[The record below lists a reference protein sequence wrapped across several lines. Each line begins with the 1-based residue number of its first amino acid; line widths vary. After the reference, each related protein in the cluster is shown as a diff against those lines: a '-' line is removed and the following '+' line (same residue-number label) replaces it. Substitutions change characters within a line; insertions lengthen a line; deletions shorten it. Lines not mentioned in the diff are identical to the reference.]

1 MSARDELERLYGNK
15 GEKKP
20 GKGIASAVAGVASR
34 AVSTAENM
42 VARTTGNSSRKT
54 ARQTL
59 REQYGSS
66 DAPGAVRARSA
77 REGLEKFRAD
87 KAREDE
93 RNRTRHVMPGVNREG
108 FFDTSHREPSDQW
121 QEDWL
126 EEFYVRYNTDQ
137 DSAYSYAKEV
147 NNHLASQRLAADQER
162 IKKTAARNPVAST
175 IAGVVAS
182 PFALLDVA
190 DKGLTYLATGELPQ
204 RDRVTLGDVSRVMT
218 AGVAEDLNERYGTLD
233 EDIPIIGGRGWGDAY
248 SLGNSALQSLVLGN
262 TIGSAAT
269 LATFFGQGAS
279 SGMEEIK
286 ARGGSDGQAILYGLA
301 SGAAEVLMEKVP
313 LDNLLKGGDAVRFTL
328 KSWGKNVAKQ
338 AAMEGAEE
346 AMTSVANALADQFI
360 MGDKSNFYVRVQEY
374 MTQGMD
380 EDAAKKKAWLDYAND
395 VAFDFIGGAASGAG
409 SMTVQAALPTA
420 LANYQTGHTST
431 PESNAALIER
441 ALAADE
447 GTKPHKLAQKY
458 QGAGKLTGGQI
469 NDLEAAYQEYE
480 AGMRYQRAT
489 EKAGEKLEELDAED
503 STVATAIAKTLT
515 GKDLNRRER
524 RALERSEKGRQVL
537 QQMQLDRSWQREEVE
552 ATDSRD
558 TGDSTEDPL
567 LTAMEEAE
575 AAEETGESA
584 DGTVAENA
592 TAEPSG
598 ISGQLEQSVNESV
611 DTVNESVDTPVE
623 NVEETAPVSD
633 DSGAEVEPEVQ
644 GRTIE
649 EVAGEYG
656 VQGNEIRKL
665 YQDGQDVEEFAS
677 AVRAAWE
684 MGGSGIPMERV
695 SSSPRT
701 QDITPEQRRTAYLLG
716 QGAAR
721 VAAQSQDKGNA
732 KKATGGT
739 VRRKGVVKAQSGI
752 TIDELSKTFNDRQRS
767 AYKLLSF
774 YAEVTGIDVVLYK
787 GAQEQESGRFAH
799 GEDTIYIDITAGTN
813 GWDTTDLSAYTMM
826 RTFAH
831 EFVHFV
837 EKWSAEQYNQLRE
850 VVFSQMEKNGQDA
863 EAMVE
868 LAMQEQGL
876 DFDQA
881 SREVVAESLTDIL
894 PDSQFVQTL
903 ASKHKTLFE
912 KVKERLEQFVADLK
926 EHFKKLT
933 GSNSREAVAL
943 KSQVGEALGYA
954 EEILQVFDRAAG
966 TAVEAYQATVSEKE
980 AVKEESEQEQTENWI
995 TKKAEEKAR
1004 RDAELREKYPGSMIF
1019 VRDGDRYE
1027 VLGIGWANSLESA
1040 MKKIEAVRKFK
1051 DAVLIDGDSVT
1062 VYPAYKEQTA
1072 EPEKPAEAPKQ
1083 EAQTITDDRFT
1094 IEATKGGTVYVTF
1107 PGKPDAA
1114 VRDALKEQGFK
1125 WSPKKKAWYAK
1136 GDPGAIAD
1144 VLREVYKAEE
1154 TLKTEE
1160 PVEVVP
1166 QTEETA
1172 PVVEASETTIK
1183 EETEH
1188 DDEAEAG
1195 GILADRADGPGDSG
1209 VLGAGEAGAGAGNDG
1224 GRDPVGVPGERGRET
1239 VRHGSGA
1246 DAQRPERGSDDGGS
1260 QSRVSELTDEAPA
1273 PELSEAAQEQ
1283 AERSAPREPESGN
1296 WVIGDSLDL
1305 SQGDKARIRANLDA
1319 IAIVKRLEQTGQRA
1333 TAAEQAQLAKY
1344 VGWGGLDSIFNDYH
1358 KAHSAEREE
1367 LKKLLTDQEYRA
1379 ARASTTTA
1387 FYTDIG
1393 IIRAVYDGLTTLG
1406 FTGGR
1411 ILEPAAGVGHF
1422 AGAMPAGVRQSVKSM
1437 TMVELDSITGA
1448 IAKHLYPGMDVRVEG
1463 FETTNLPNNYMDA
1476 AVGNVPFG
1484 NFGVVDKNY
1493 PKKIAG
1499 TIHNYFFAKTL
1510 DKVRPGGIVVMLTS
1524 RFTMDSNDSA
1534 AREYISKKADLL
1546 GAIRLP
1552 DNAFKSNAG
1561 TEVVSDILIFKK
1573 RAVGTPYAGADFV
1586 TGPRYYNGTNPY
1598 FDSHPEMVLGTIEQ
1612 QRGRYGFGS
1621 TVKAR
1626 EGDLGQQIRE
1636 AFGRIEGK
1644 MDYPATRD
1652 REHTNFAVERGAGK
1666 PKNGGYS
1673 LRDGKLVRTENGQ
1686 TVDHKL
1692 DEKTAKRVAGMVGIR
1707 DAARKLQ
1714 NAQLQG
1720 QNPASIGKA
1729 RKELN
1734 GLYDAFVKEHGYLNA
1749 PANKKAMQ
1757 DDPDRYS
1764 ILALEN
1770 WDTDTRKGTKAD
1782 IFSKNTVA
1790 PNRTVTSADTVEEGL
1805 IVSRNQ
1811 TGGVDT
1817 DLIARLTGRS
1827 AEEVTRELI
1836 DTRLAFKR
1844 PDGTLEATETYLSG
1858 NVRAKLREAEGL
1870 APMDKDF
1877 RNNVEALRPLIPRD
1891 IPHTEIFVNPGA
1903 TWVPAQLYGDF
1914 AAELLGGSNSEW
1926 RQDVKVTYHPQTGTY
1941 AVTLNSAYL
1950 KQNARNTQK
1959 YGTPRKTFL
1968 EILEA
1973 VLNSK
1978 SITVWD
1984 KVDDTRVVNE
1994 QATAAAN
2001 EKAEQLGEELRKWL
2015 WKDEGR
2021 RAELARLYNEQ
2032 FNCLVNPKY
2041 DGSKLT
2047 FNGMNAAM
2055 KLRPHQLDAVA
2066 RIISSGGN
2074 TLLAHRVGAGKTFE
2088 MAAAA
2093 MKLKELGLVKKP
2105 MFAVPKSLVA
2115 QWGKEFADLFPAARL
2130 MVAEPSDFT
2139 ADNRKTFANRIANGE
2154 YDAVIVSYEQFE
2166 RLPISADFAAQL
2178 YQEQVDSIVDAIA
2191 EAKAEEG
2198 KRASVKDLERTRKSL
2213 ENKIKTL
2220 ADSAKDDDI
2229 RFEELGVDALF
2240 VDEAHNFKNLFYTTS
2255 MSNVSG
2261 LGNRDGSKRAFDLYT
2276 KVRYLQQLNG
2286 GKGIVFATATP
2297 VMNSMAEMF
2306 IMQRYLQPQMLHDLG
2321 IENFD
2326 AWAKQFGE
2334 VVNGLEVNPSGTG
2347 YRIKQS
2353 FSRFK
2358 NLPELQLMFRNMAD
2372 VMTTV
2377 PGLKIPKM
2385 KGGKP
2390 IIVECEPGEFQKA
2403 YMKQLAKRVEQVKG
2417 KDPREDNMLKITSD
2431 GRKIAYTQRMID
2443 PTLPYEEGCKL
2454 FRCADNVLET
2464 YRKTGED
2471 RGVQMVFLDMATP
2484 KGKSGKE
2491 EASADDGMDME
2502 NARLYEDLRKRLT
2515 DGGILAK
2522 EIAFIHDADTD
2533 AKKKKLF
2540 QDVNEGKVRVL
2551 IGSTG
2556 KMGVGMNAQ
2565 QRAVAIHHLDA
2576 PWRPG
2581 DVEQRNGRVYRQGNR
2596 NKEVACYYYVTKGS
2610 YDARLWNKLDTKQ
2623 QFVEQAMSG
2632 SDVGRDIED
2641 TGEVV
2646 LSAAEAM
2653 AVAAGSPLIMEQVKL
2668 ENEIKK
2674 LESLQRAHSQAV
2686 ADAMG
2691 GLARNQTEAKQLE
2704 GYIEK
2709 AGQDIKRRTNAWQ
2722 EKTFSLT
2729 IGKKVYTDRKEAG
2742 PALMK
2747 AAEKAAVGT
2756 GYTTIGSFAGFD
2768 LRVVKTAEGIQAML
2782 SGAQG
2787 YTFKTYPGNLPYMI
2801 KAMCDTARGIDTS
2814 KRLWENRLEQ
2824 TREDIAEQKKLLDK
2838 PFDKEQRL
2846 REARK
2851 RYREVMAELTPKEE
2865 QRMDRLEADGDQ
2877 KQVRRVALT
2886 DRQVLELFADEA
2898 LPKDASAAERDAFA
2912 IFRKRLERLQTL
2924 QQDRAELGRQYK
2936 EQQFGPDG
2944 DRAKAKETAA
2954 KMEALDKSI
2963 LKAADEVLSAE
2974 EAPVM
2979 RRVIQSARDAARRS
2993 QAKHDQDLLKEY
3005 RAKRAE
3011 SDGQRKYRRAV
3022 QWEVK
3027 ELQDFILHPDTK
3039 RMKLCPEFLQK
3050 PVLEFLSTIDQS
3062 SKRKLSGGRDT
3073 QADQRFANRLADLT
3087 EILEKAAGKDDD
3099 GNVDI
3104 FEGYLDLP
3112 GDFLERVKKFSSDA
3126 RKLAEKVGDRNV
3138 VNEMTAAQLHELLEV
3153 LTGMKT
3159 LIRKANTFHNNAMF
3173 QHISQAGGETVAF
3186 TRKHRDWSKAR
3197 GKLAAL
3203 GNMESWVFWK
3213 NVRPALIFQRFGKA
3227 GLSILQELMDG
3238 QDKLARN
3245 TKAVVDFAEKTY
3257 TDKEVKAWEKDT
3269 KRIRLSGEG
3278 KSVRL
3283 TVAQIMGLYCMA
3295 KREQAIDH
3303 LTHGGF
3309 VVQDENGGIRKVHM
3323 TIDDLGV
3330 FSAALSNRQRA
3341 VADKLQKFMSER
3353 GGEWGNYVTLHR
3365 FGIKVYGEEF
3375 YYPLATYDE
3384 KRSASIDKPEG
3395 SDLHALL
3402 NMSFTKQLKPKAK
3415 NAVMAYSIFDV
3426 FADHMGA
3433 MAQYNAM
3440 ALPVLDT
3447 VKWLNWSQ
3455 STVNE
3460 QGFEDTVGVKTELRR
3475 VFGIPPAKR
3484 GKGGNVS
3491 VSKGYA
3497 EHFILNLLKSYNS
3510 TSPQATPN
3518 DKPGLG
3524 MLHRYNRSQV
3534 GFNRSVVLK
3543 QPLAI
3548 FRAMQVLSPASIA
3561 KGANPATVA
3570 QGLREMLKYSGIAIW
3585 KDLGFYDVNVSKGMG
3600 KLIRR
3605 DSGILD
3611 KITDAGMFK
3620 AEWAD
3625 KITWAMIWN
3634 GCKAQ
3639 CGGNMK
3645 KTAEL
3650 FNKVIYESQVVDS
3663 VLTKTEYM
3671 RDQGFISRYLS
3682 SFMSEPVTA
3691 VSPLLNDVFLMEME
3705 MQRKGGSF
3713 QTAWQKHGKH
3723 FVRSTAVY
3731 AVTGIITAVASALIA
3746 AWRDDDDYQD
3756 FDEKFREAM
3765 DGAIGEELNPFN
3777 KLPLVGN
3784 VAEGLDAAY
3793 QAMTKGEE
3801 PWLALASG
3809 LPMTEIIE
3817 YTVDGGKILHDL
3829 VSGKD
3834 TNYTW
3839 YGAVRKL
3846 LQAFSGGTGIPAAT
3860 LSREV
3865 VDTWN
3870 NIIVPMAPSLG
3881 IEHKVKTYKKDAAAE
3896 IRDAFTG
3903 GYLTEAEAEKLLVK
3917 YGEDRSG
3924 DATDRVQEW
3933 KCEIETGIP
3942 FSGIK
3947 EAYLDDEITE
3957 AEAKQMYMKY
3967 GGYSE
3972 RRAEDIITEWKAE
3985 YDTGMAF
3992 SDTRDA
3998 FVDGEMTADTARN
4011 VLQTYGGYSKSEAE
4025 SKVLQWQCEIDTG
4038 IRYDDVQQ
4046 LYVDG
4051 EMTADKAKELRVK
4064 YGESSIEDAR
4074 KTVLQWQCEK
4084 DNGIKYSD
4092 IDVAYLSGEIT
4103 EKTAIK
4109 WLVKYGEKDEET
4121 AALATQAYRWRDQH
4135 TEYKDLSDSA
4145 IDRYIDFCESANI
4158 SIPDFYEARKQVSE
4172 ISEAGGTVKDNVV
4185 RYIRSLPLS
4194 KQQKWALWY
4203 AVKTK
4208 NWKDN
4213 VSF

>member
-1 MSARDELERLYGNK
+1 
-15 GEKKP
+15 
-20 GKGIASAVAGVASR
+20 
-34 AVSTAENM
+34 
-42 VARTTGNSSRKT
+42 
-54 ARQTL
+54 
-59 REQYGSS
+59 
-66 DAPGAVRARSA
+66 
-77 REGLEKFRAD
+77 
-87 KAREDE
+87 
-93 RNRTRHVMPGVNREG
+93 
-108 FFDTSHREPSDQW
+108 
-121 QEDWL
+121 
-126 EEFYVRYNTDQ
+126 
-137 DSAYSYAKEV
+137 
-147 NNHLASQRLAADQER
+147 
-162 IKKTAARNPVAST
+162 
-175 IAGVVAS
+175 
-182 PFALLDVA
+182 
-190 DKGLTYLATGELPQ
+190 
-204 RDRVTLGDVSRVMT
+204 
-218 AGVAEDLNERYGTLD
+218 
-233 EDIPIIGGRGWGDAY
+233 
-248 SLGNSALQSLVLGN
+248 
-262 TIGSAAT
+262 
-269 LATFFGQGAS
+269 
-279 SGMEEIK
+279 
-286 ARGGSDGQAILYGLA
+286 
-301 SGAAEVLMEKVP
+301 
-313 LDNLLKGGDAVRFTL
+313 
-328 KSWGKNVAKQ
+328 
-338 AAMEGAEE
+338 
-346 AMTSVANALADQFI
+346 
-360 MGDKSNFYVRVQEY
+360 
-374 MTQGMD
+374 
-380 EDAAKKKAWLDYAND
+380 
-395 VAFDFIGGAASGAG
+395 
-409 SMTVQAALPTA
+409 
-420 LANYQTGHTST
+420 
-431 PESNAALIER
+431 
-441 ALAADE
+441 
-447 GTKPHKLAQKY
+447 
-458 QGAGKLTGGQI
+458 
-469 NDLEAAYQEYE
+469 
-480 AGMRYQRAT
+480 
-489 EKAGEKLEELDAED
+489 
-503 STVATAIAKTLT
+503 
-515 GKDLNRRER
+515 
-524 RALERSEKGRQVL
+524 
-537 QQMQLDRSWQREEVE
+537 
-552 ATDSRD
+552 
-558 TGDSTEDPL
+558 
-567 LTAMEEAE
+567 
-575 AAEETGESA
+575 
-584 DGTVAENA
+584 
-592 TAEPSG
+592 
-598 ISGQLEQSVNESV
+598 
-611 DTVNESVDTPVE
+611 
-623 NVEETAPVSD
+623 
-633 DSGAEVEPEVQ
+633 
-644 GRTIE
+644 
-649 EVAGEYG
+649 
-656 VQGNEIRKL
+656 
-665 YQDGQDVEEFAS
+665 
-677 AVRAAWE
+677 
-684 MGGSGIPMERV
+684 MER
-695 SSSPRT
+695 
-701 QDITPEQRRTAYLLG
+701 G
-716 QGAAR
+716 
-721 VAAQSQDKGNA
+721 
-732 KKATGGT
+732 
-739 VRRKGVVKAQSGI
+739 
-752 TIDELSKTFNDRQRS
+752 
-767 AYKLLSF
+767 
-774 YAEVTGIDVVLYK
+774 
-787 GAQEQESGRFAH
+787 
-799 GEDTIYIDITAGTN
+799 
-813 GWDTTDLSAYTMM
+813 
-826 RTFAH
+826 
-831 EFVHFV
+831 
-837 EKWSAEQYNQLRE
+837 
-850 VVFSQMEKNGQDA
+850 
-863 EAMVE
+863 
-868 LAMQEQGL
+868 
-876 DFDQA
+876 
-881 SREVVAESLTDIL
+881 
-894 PDSQFVQTL
+894 
-903 ASKHKTLFE
+903 
-912 KVKERLEQFVADLK
+912 
-926 EHFKKLT
+926 
-933 GSNSREAVAL
+933 
-943 KSQVGEALGYA
+943 
-954 EEILQVFDRAAG
+954 
-966 TAVEAYQATVSEKE
+966 
-980 AVKEESEQEQTENWI
+980 
-995 TKKAEEKAR
+995 
-1004 RDAELREKYPGSMIF
+1004 
-1019 VRDGDRYE
+1019 
-1027 VLGIGWANSLESA
+1027 
-1040 MKKIEAVRKFK
+1040 
-1051 DAVLIDGDSVT
+1051 
-1062 VYPAYKEQTA
+1062 
-1072 EPEKPAEAPKQ
+1072 
-1083 EAQTITDDRFT
+1083 
-1094 IEATKGGTVYVTF
+1094 
-1107 PGKPDAA
+1107 
-1114 VRDALKEQGFK
+1114 
-1125 WSPKKKAWYAK
+1125 
-1136 GDPGAIAD
+1136 
-1144 VLREVYKAEE
+1144 
-1154 TLKTEE
+1154 
-1160 PVEVVP
+1160 
-1166 QTEETA
+1166 
-1172 PVVEASETTIK
+1172 
-1183 EETEH
+1183 
-1188 DDEAEAG
+1188 
-1195 GILADRADGPGDSG
+1195 
-1209 VLGAGEAGAGAGNDG
+1209 
-1224 GRDPVGVPGERGRET
+1224 
-1239 VRHGSGA
+1239 
-1246 DAQRPERGSDDGGS
+1246 
-1260 QSRVSELTDEAPA
+1260 
-1273 PELSEAAQEQ
+1273 
-1283 AERSAPREPESGN
+1283 APREPESGN

-1305 SQGDKARIRANLDA
+1305 PQGDKARIRANLDA
-1319 IAIVKRLEQTGQRA
+1319 IAIVKRLEATGQRA

-1358 KAHSAEREE
+1358 KAHAAEREE

-1393 IIRAVYDGLTTLG
+1393 IIRAVYDGLTSLG

-1422 AGAMPAGVRQSVKSM
+1422 AGAMPAHVRQGIKSM

-1524 RFTMDSNDSA
+1524 RYTMDSNDST

-1552 DNAFKSNAG
+1552 DSAFKDNAG

-1573 RAVGTPYAGADFV
+1573 RAAGTPYGGADFV
-1586 TGPRYYNGTNPY
+1586 ASPRYYNDTNDY
-1598 FDSHPEMVLGTIEQ
+1598 FKQHPEMILGTIEQ
-1612 QRGRYGFGS
+1612 KHGRYGLG
-1621 TVKAR
+1621 TTIKAR

-1636 AFGRIEGK
+1636 AFAKIEGK
-1644 MDYPATRD
+1644 MDYPATKD
-1652 REHTNFAVERGAGK
+1652 REHTNFAVERGARK
-1666 PKNGGYS
+1666 PKSGGYAIQ
-1673 LRDGKLVRTENGQ
+1673 DGKLVRSENGQ
-1686 TVDHKL
+1686 MVDHKL
-1692 DEKTAKRVAGMVGIR
+1692 DEKTAKRVEGMVGIR

-1734 GLYDAFVKEHGYLNA
+1734 SLYDAFVKQHGFLNA

-1770 WDTDTRKGTKAD
+1770 WDTDTKRGTKAD

-1790 PNRTVTSADTVEEGL
+1790 PNRTVTSAETVEEGL

-1817 DLIARLTGRS
+1817 ALIARLTGRS
-1827 AEEVTRELI
+1827 EEEVTRELI

-1844 PDGTLEATETYLSG
+1844 ADGTLEAAETYLSG
-1858 NVRAKLREAEGL
+1858 NVRAKLREADGL
-1870 APMDKDF
+1870 VGVDADF
-1877 RNNVEALRPLIPRD
+1877 RNNIEALRPIIPKD

-1903 TWVPAQLYGDF
+1903 TWIPAQLYGDF

-1926 RQDVKVTYHPQTGTY
+1926 RQDVKVTYHPQTGSY

-2130 MVAEPSDFT
+2130 MVAEPGDFT

-2166 RLPISADFAAQL
+2166 RLPISADFATRL

-2491 EASADDGMDME
+2491 EATADDGMDME

-2515 DGGILAK
+2515 DGGIPAK

-2540 QDVNEGKVRVL
+2540 ADVNEGKVRVL

-2653 AVAAGSPLIMEQVKL
+2653 AVATGSPLIIEQVKL

-2691 GLARNQTEAKQLE
+2691 SLAKNQTEAKQLE

-2801 KAMCDTARGIDTS
+2801 KAMCDTAGGIDTS
-2814 KRLWENRLEQ
+2814 KRLWENRLER

-2898 LPKDASAAERDAFA
+2898 LPKDASAAERDALA
-2912 IFRKRLERLQTL
+2912 IHRKRLERLRTL
-2924 QQDRAELGRQYK
+2924 EQDRAEAGKQYK
-2936 EQQFGPDG
+2936 EHQFSPNG
-2944 DRAKAKETAA
+2944 DRAKAQEAA
-2954 KMEALDKSI
+2954 KRMAELDKAI
-2963 LKAADEVLSAE
+2963 LKAADEVLSVE

-2979 RRVIQSARDAARRS
+2979 RRVIQSARDASRRQ
-2993 QAKHDQDLLKEY
+2993 QAKHDQDLLREY
-3005 RAKRAE
+3005 RAKRKE

-3022 QWEVK
+3022 QLQVK
-3027 ELQDFILHPDTK
+3027 EMQDFILHPDTK
-3039 RMKLCPEFLQK
+3039 RMKLCPEFLHR
-3050 PVLEFLSTIDQS
+3050 PILEFLATIDQS
-3062 SKRKLSGGRDT
+3062 SKRSLDGGEETRADKQYKDRLDT
-3073 QADQRFANRLADLT
+3073 LAKVLKKAQGGDL
-3087 EILEKAAGKDDD
+3087 
-3099 GNVDI
+3099 
-3104 FEGYLDLP
+3104 FESYLDLP
-3112 GDFLERVKKFSSDA
+3112 SDLIEQMDEMVEEAKEVAKKAGGDLTLNRMNAQQLRELSKVLES
-3126 RKLAEKVGDRNV
+3126 L
-3138 VNEMTAAQLHELLEV
+3138 
-3153 LTGMKT
+3153 KT
-3159 LIRKANTFHNNAMF
+3159 IIKTANTFHGNAMF
-3173 QHISQAGGETVAF
+3173 RHVSQAGEALAKF
-3186 TRKHRDWSKAR
+3186 TKKFADWSKSR
-3197 GKLAAL
+3197 GKLSAL
-3203 GNMESWVFWK
+3203 GNAENWIFWK
-3213 NVRPALIFQRFGKA
+3213 NVRPFAALSRFGSA
-3227 GLSILQELMDG
+3227 GESIRDELVEG

-3245 TKAVVDFAEKTY
+3245 TQAVVDFVKGTKRKKGAY
-3257 TDKEVKAWEKDT
+3257 TEEEVKSWEKET
-3269 KRIRLSGEG
+3269 KRIRLAGEN

-3309 VVQDENGGIRKVHM
+3309 VIQGEDGGIRKVHM
-3323 TIDDLGV
+3323 TVDDLGV
-3330 FSAALSNRQRA
+3330 FHDALTRRQRA
-3341 VADKLQKFMSER
+3341 VADSLQEYMSKQ
-3353 GGEWGNYVTLHR
+3353 GGEWGNYVTLRR
-3365 FGIKVYGEEF
+3365 FGIRAFTEEY

-3384 KRSASIDKPEG
+3384 TRSASIDKPEG

-3402 NMSFTKQLKPKAK
+3402 NMSFTKKLTKGAK

-3440 ALPVLDT
+3440 ALPVLDA

-3455 STVNE
+3455 TAVNE
-3460 QGFEDTVGVKTELRR
+3460 KGFEETVGVKTELRR

-3484 GKGGNVS
+3484 GKSNVS
-3491 VSKGYA
+3491 ISKGYA
-3497 EHFILNLLKSYNS
+3497 ESFLLGILKSYNS

-3518 DKPGLG
+3518 DKLGLG
-3524 MLHRYNRSQV
+3524 LLHRYNRSQV
-3534 GFNRSVVLK
+3534 AWNASVVIK
-3543 QPLAI
+3543 QPLAV
-3548 FRAMQVLSPASIA
+3548 FRAMQVVNPVHLAA
-3561 KGANPATVA
+3561 GANPAAVKK
-3570 QGLREMLKYSGIAIW
+3570 GIEEMLKHSGIAIW
-3585 KDLGFYDVNVSKGMG
+3585 KHLGFYDVNVSKGMG
-3600 KLIRR
+3600 KLIRQ
-3605 DSGILD
+3605 DDNLLD
-3611 KITDAGMFK
+3611 KITDWGMQG

-3625 KITWAMIWN
+3625 LLTWAVIWN
-3634 GCKAQ
+3634 GCKHQ
-3639 CGGNMK
+3639 CGGNLA

-3671 RDQGFISRYLS
+3671 RDQGPWSRLLS

-3691 VSPLLNDVFLMEME
+3691 ISPILNDVYMMEME
-3705 MQRKGGSF
+3705 SHRRGGSF
-3713 QTAWQKHGKH
+3713 QTAWHKYGGH
-3723 FVRSTAVY
+3723 FMRSVAVY
-3731 AVTGIITAVASALIA
+3731 SVTGIITTMVAALVS
-3746 AWRDDDDYQD
+3746 AWRDDDDYQT
-3756 FDEKFREAM
+3756 FGEKWQEAM
-3765 DGAIGEELNPFN
+3765 DGAIIEELNPLT
-3777 KLPLVGN
+3777 KLPLISD
-3784 VAEGLDAAY
+3784 VAEGVDAVYKAVV
-3793 QAMTKGEE
+3793 KGED
-3801 PWLALASG
+3801 PMLFLSA
-3809 LPMTEIIE
+3809 LPMGEIIQ
-3817 YTVDGGKILHDL
+3817 YAVDGGKILHDL
-3829 VSGKD
+3829 ISGD

-3846 LQAFSGGTGIPAAT
+3846 LQAASGASGIPAAT
-3860 LSREV
+3860 FSREI
-3865 VDTWN
+3865 VDVWN

-3881 IEHKVKTYKKDAAAE
+3881 IEHKVKTYRKDAAAE

-3903 GYLTEAEAEKLLVK
+3903 GYLTEEEAADKITELVEGANGDKAKLKELGFSSIEDENDIYWKLRGWENGSEWNKYDALEQAMAKGGDISGEMDELTTHGVKEKTVRTKIKDIIGDWLREGVISEAEAEKLLVK

-3924 DATDRVQEW
+3924 DAADRVQEW

-3957 AEAKQMYMKY
+3957 AEAKRMYMKY

-3972 RRAEDIITEWKAE
+3972 RRAEDTITEWKAE
-3985 YDTGMAF
+3985 YDTGTAF

-3998 FVDGEMTADTARN
+3998 YVSGEMTADTARS

-4025 SKVLQWQCEIDTG
+4025 SRVLQWQCEIDTG
-4038 IRYDDVQQ
+4038 VRYDDVQQ

-4092 IDVAYLSGEIT
+4092 IDVAYLSGDIT

-4135 TEYKDLSDSA
+4135 TEYKDLSNDK
-4145 IDRYIDFCESANI
+4145 IDRYIDYCESAGI
-4158 SIPDFYEARKQVSE
+4158 SIPDFYEANKRVSE

-4194 KQQKWALWY
+4194 RQQKWAMWY

-4208 NWKDN
+4208 SWKDN